1 MGPEAALRQ
10 KKRSNVKRPKGRRNN
25 AVVERTGQG
34 LAKNREYDQQ
44 RGIFRLMKPFFRGNT
59 LCIARKNGAQQ
70 TANSSLFW
78 HDDGFQPDPA
88 RAPAAAD

>member
-1 MGPEAALRQ
+1 
-10 KKRSNVKRPKGRRNN
+10 
-25 AVVERTGQG
+25 
-34 LAKNREYDQQ
+34 
-44 RGIFRLMKPFFRGNT
+44 MKPFFRGNT